1 MTTDT
6 PDSVNTAAAF
16 LQGLTLLPD
25 VFRVG
30 TINDLNS
37 TAQMLTRY
45 AASLERT
52 CEWVYVGDD
61 CHKPKCC
68 GALSSTLCET
78 VAGYMKFCNYC
89 GARIVEVR
97 E

>member
-6 PDSVNTAAAF
+6 PESVRELIAELDAMRHPDSELQYAAIV
-16 LQGLTLLPD
+16 TL
-25 VFRVG
+25 R
-30 TINDLNS
+30 
-37 TAQMLTRY
+37 RY
-45 AASLERT
+45 AKSLERT

-78 VAGYMKFCNYC
+78 VAGYMKFCPYC

>member
-6 PDSVNTAAAF
+6 PESVREALNRAWRD
-16 LQGLTLLPD
+16 D
-25 VFRVG
+25 VDGHIDWEPLRGIIV
-30 TINDLNS
+30 
-37 TAQMLTRY
+37 RY
-45 AASLERT
+45 AESLERT

-61 CHKPKCC
+61 CHKAKCVD
-68 GALSSTLCET
+68 ALSSTLCET
-78 VAGYMKFCNYC
+78 VEGYMKFCNYC